1 MRTFQTAASAKEL
14 EQYHSEAQI
23 WLDLLEEEVKQ
34 GENLKEE
41 DFQENKVAHKNTDP
55 QVMMA
60 ALGRTRLNNACVC
73 RTVKKVL

>member
-1 MRTFQTAASAKEL
+1 MHACTFQTAASAKEL

-41 DFQENKVAHKNTDP
+41 DFQENKVSHQRAGPEVT
-55 QVMMA
+55 A
-60 ALGRTRLNNACVC
+60 AAVARARLNNACV
-73 RTVKKVL
+73 

>member
-1 MRTFQTAASAKEL
+1 MHVCAFQTAASAKEL

-41 DFQENKVAHKNTDP
+41 DFQENKVSRKHTDLE
-55 QVMMA
+55 VMMA
-60 ALGRTRLNNACVC
+60 AVC
-73 RTVKKVL
+73 LHAPEQCLCAGL